1 MLSPMGRREDVSGA
15 LRQIS
20 IRPRASTAFLAIPVA
35 GNTTSLKGI
44 PFRRL
49 YGMTSTTPC
58 ILVRAAII
66 EVKIRERQGIDI
78 PFPLVT

>member
-1 MLSPMGRREDVSGA
+1 MGRKEDVSGA
-15 LRQIS
+15 LRRIS
-20 IRPRASTAFLAIPVA
+20 IRPRAWTAFLAIPVA

-44 PFRRL
+44 PFRRP

-66 EVKIRERQGIDI
+66 EVKIRERPGIDI
-78 PFPLVT
+78 LFPLVT

>member
-1 MLSPMGRREDVSGA
+1 MLSPMERSEDVSGA

-20 IRPRASTAFLAIPVA
+20 IRPKASTVFLAILMT
-35 GNTTSLKGI
+35 GITTLPKGI
-44 PFRRL
+44 LFRRL

-58 ILVRAAII
+58 ILVRAAIT

-78 PFPLVT
+78 PSPLVI